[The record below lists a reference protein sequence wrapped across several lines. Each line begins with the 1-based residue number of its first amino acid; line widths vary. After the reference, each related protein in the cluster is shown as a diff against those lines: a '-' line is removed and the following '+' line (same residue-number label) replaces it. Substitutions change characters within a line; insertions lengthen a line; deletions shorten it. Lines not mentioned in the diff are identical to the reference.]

1 MPPKKTS
8 QKEKNDNNTTLV
20 KELCV
25 PPPDYIRVSYLQPHW
40 TRRKE
45 IMSSHPEIQDLL
57 HPNVITSLWVV
68 ISVVILTYI
77 AWIMRHSSTVSL
89 FIIAYF
95 IGAFICHAQWVL
107 IHELTHDLVF
117 QSPSYNT
124 LFLLLANLNHI
135 IPSSISF
142 RYHHKMHHAH
152 LNETYAD
159 PDVPSPIE
167 DQIFGHSIIGKAF
180 WLSTFAVVQSV
191 RTVRAP
197 QPFEWATMFNFVING
212 IYSYIIFVYFS
223 PKALLFLFMSSMLS
237 VGFFLHP
244 LGARWIAEHW
254 AVHPLQET
262 YSYYGPINYSAFNI
276 GYHNEHHDFIGVPW
290 NLLPKLKEIA
300 PEYYNPLYHHPSYLR
315 LLWVYLTNPSFTL
328 KSRVV
333 RWPKNYDKVN

>member
-1 MPPKKTS
+1 MPTRKQAQEEIPEDELYSPK
-8 QKEKNDNNTTLV
+8 
-20 KELCV
+20 
-25 PPPDYIRVSYLQPHW
+25 PDYLRVSYLQPHW

-45 IMSSHPEIQDLL
+45 ILSVHPEVQSLMRTDLS
-57 HPNVITSLWVV
+57 TSLWV
-68 ISVVILTYI
+68 IITVVFLTYLSYI
-77 AWIMRHSSTVSL
+77 LRESSLLSI

-95 IGAFICHAQWVL
+95 VGAFACHAQWVL

-117 QSPSYNT
+117 KSPFWNT
-124 LFLLLANLNHI
+124 FFLLLANLNHV
-135 IPSSISF
+135 IPSSVSF

-167 DQIFGHSIIGKAF
+167 DRIFGHSLIGKAI

-191 RTVRAP
+191 RTIRAP
-197 QPFEWATMFNFVING
+197 QPFEWATVFNFILNG
-212 IYSYIIFVYFS
+212 IYSYLVYVYFS
-223 PKALLFLFMSSMLS
+223 PRAWVFLICSSLFS
-237 VGFFLHP
+237 VGFMLHP

-262 YSYYGPINYSAFNI
+262 YSYYGPINLSAFNI

-290 NLLPKLKEIA
+290 NLLPKLKELA
-300 PEYYNPLYHHPSYLR
+300 PEYYEPLYHHSSYLKV
-315 LLWVYLTNPSFTL
+315 LWVYLTNPSFTL

-333 RWPKNYDKVN
+333 RWPKNRDE